1 LRRAIRR
8 FVVRVLGDSLRKSQV
23 KTLAALVP
31 GLIRSQQLGIA
42 AIGRCL
48 GGSAKPKN
56 GIKRVFRF
64 TSNEGVD
71 VTAISR
77 AMIAVLCQPGKIIGI
92 AMDWTKMG
100 NFQVLTS
107 AVVTKH
113 RAIPVYWTVIDEL
126 ETRMKDA
133 ELDHIA
139 ALRELVPREN
149 GPVILADRGF
159 DDVAFLSAL
168 GRDFQLVVR
177 SANSTCVR
185 LQGESDFQR
194 LSQIPIERNQVYDF
208 GQIDFRKDDPLK
220 IRLVIVHDRQQAEP
234 WILLTNIE
242 GSPPRD
248 IVRWYRRRFEIEE
261 AFRDLKDLRA
271 GFRLRHYKM
280 SEPARLGRLLV
291 VAVLA
296 YLFLVLMGTWGEK
309 RGLQRDYQVNTVKH
323 RVLAVWRLGLLLLK
337 SRVRPPLEELT
348 CLLGSVAMAAEEVR
362 V

>member
-1 LRRAIRR
+1 MIRAIRR
-8 FVVRVLGDSLRKSQV
+8 FVFRVLGDALRKSQV

-48 GGSAKPKN
+48 GGGAKPKN

-71 VTAISR
+71 VTATAR
-77 AMIAVLCQPGKIIGI
+77 AMIAMLCQPGKVIGI
-92 AMDWTKMG
+92 AMDWTKIG
-100 NFQVLTS
+100 DFQVLTS

-133 ELDHIA
+133 ERDHIA
-139 ALRELVPREN
+139 TLRELVPREN

-159 DDVAFLSAL
+159 DDVAFLRAL
-168 GRDFQLVVR
+168 GADFQLVVR

-185 LQGESDFQR
+185 LQGENDFQR
-194 LSQIPIERNQVYDF
+194 LSQISIERNRVYDF
-208 GQIDFRKDDPLK
+208 GQIEFRKDDPLK
-220 IRLVIVHDRQQAEP
+220 VRLIIVHDGQQADP

-242 GSPPRD
+242 GGPPRD
-248 IVRWYRRRFEIEE
+248 IVRWYGRRFEIEE

-280 SEPARLGRLLV
+280 SEPARLGRLLI

-296 YLFLVLMGTWGEK
+296 YLFLVLMGMWGEK
-309 RGLQRDYQVNTVKH
+309 QGLHRDYQVNTVKR
-323 RVLAVWRLGLLLLK
+323 RVLAVWRLGILLLK
-337 SRVRPPLEELT
+337 SGVRARLEELV
-348 CLLGSVAMAAEEVR
+348 CLLGGVAMPAEEGR